1 MLPNLIHV
9 FESMAVSNKF
19 DDEGLEEQV
28 SFWNIWYLTPRIFEK
43 EAQDKALEETGK
55 VIEQRIEQKTW

>member
-1 MLPNLIHV
+1 
-9 FESMAVSNKF
+9 MAVSNKF